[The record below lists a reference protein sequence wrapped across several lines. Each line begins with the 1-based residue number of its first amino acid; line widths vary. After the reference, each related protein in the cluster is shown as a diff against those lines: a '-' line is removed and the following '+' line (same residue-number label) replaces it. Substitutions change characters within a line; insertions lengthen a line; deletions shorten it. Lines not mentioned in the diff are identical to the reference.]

1 MNWETTSNR
10 PYKKS
15 ARIVGDV
22 MGKYHPHGDS
32 AIYDTLGAYGAG
44 MEHALYAC

>member
-1 MNWETTSNR
+1 MGESSYHHNK

-32 AIYDTLGAYGAG
+32 AIYESMVRMAQDL
-44 MEHALYAC
+44 L